1 MAERLGLAVI
11 PGVGWRANE
20 IQTIAR
26 EAEDAG
32 FDAIFAAEVN
42 NDVMATAQLMGAA
55 TRRIQVGTWIANI
68 YLRHSYVCAQGASL
82 IADATEG
89 RFILG
94 LGVSHPPVN
103 TALAID
109 MADPPTVLR
118 RYVTAVRSWLKGEG
132 PTTHLPQRPTPQ
144 PVPIYVAAVTSRTVE
159 LASELADGFMPFLWS
174 AARVKQ
180 AKAWI
185 DRGRAKAAGLGK
197 LDVTVGLPT
206 FVGDDV
212 KAMRETARQN
222 LGLYTTFPFFQ
233 RLFRASG
240 FTAEAA
246 EMEKGVG
253 GASLSDRLLD
263 AVCLLGPLAR
273 CREQLAAF
281 RTAGVDLPILV
292 PPIGVDGARVG
303 RGPGLHRAAK
313 LERQLLGAPELRR
326 RVQAPERRL
335 PLLDVRQGGGAIACA
350 RGQRGKL
357 EPRAADLELR
367 ADRRERGER
376 V

>member
-68 YLRHSYVCAQGASL
+68 YLRHSYSCAQGAAL

-103 TALAID
+103 KALGIEMGDAPS
-109 MADPPTVLR
+109 ALR

-132 PTTHLPQRPTPQ
+132 PATHLPQRPTVR
-144 PVPIYVAAVTSRTVE
+144 PVPLYVAAITSRTVE
-159 LASELADGFMPFLWS
+159 VASELADGIMPFLWS
-174 AARVKQ
+174 AERVK
-180 AKAWI
+180 KSKEWI
-185 DRGRAKAAGLGK
+185 DRGRAKASGLGK
-197 LDVTVGLPT
+197 VDVTVGLPV

-212 KAMRETARQN
+212 KAMREAARAN

-240 FTAEAA
+240 FASEADQ
-246 EMEKGVG
+246 MEKGGG
-253 GASLSDRLLD
+253 GASLSDRILD
-263 AVCLLGPLAR
+263 AVCLTGPMAR
-273 CREQLAAF
+273 CTEQLAAF
-281 RTAGVDLPILV
+281 RSAGVDLPILV
-292 PPIGVDGARVG
+292 APIGVDGARGVIK
-303 RGPGLHRAAK
+303 AF
-313 LERQLLGAPELRR
+313 RR
-326 RVQAPERRL
+326 
-335 PLLDVRQGGGAIACA
+335 
-350 RGQRGKL
+350 
-357 EPRAADLELR
+357 
-367 ADRRERGER
+367 
-376 V
+376 

>member
-68 YLRHSYVCAQGASL
+68 YLRHSYSCAQGAAL

-103 TALAID
+103 KALGIEMGDAPS
-109 MADPPTVLR
+109 ALR

-132 PTTHLPQRPTPQ
+132 PATHLPQRPTVR
-144 PVPIYVAAVTSRTVE
+144 PVPLYVAAITSRTVE
-159 LASELADGFMPFLWS
+159 VASELADGIMPFLWS
-174 AARVKQ
+174 VERVK
-180 AKAWI
+180 KSKEWI
-185 DRGRAKAAGLGK
+185 DRGRAKASGLGK
-197 LDVTVGLPT
+197 VDVTVGLPV

-212 KAMRETARQN
+212 KAMREAARAN

-240 FTAEAA
+240 FASEADQ
-246 EMEKGVG
+246 MEKGGG
-253 GASLSDRLLD
+253 GASLSDRILD
-263 AVCLLGPLAR
+263 AVCLTGPMAR

-281 RTAGVDLPILV
+281 RSAGVDLPILV
-292 PPIGVDGARVG
+292 APIGVDGARGVIK
-303 RGPGLHRAAK
+303 AF
-313 LERQLLGAPELRR
+313 RR
-326 RVQAPERRL
+326 
-335 PLLDVRQGGGAIACA
+335 
-350 RGQRGKL
+350 
-357 EPRAADLELR
+357 
-367 ADRRERGER
+367 
-376 V
+376 